1 MVDITF
7 MQVILVAM
15 QMSAPFIAS
24 VALLIAA
31 VGYYKK
37 VTK

>member
-1 MVDITF
+1 MIDITF
-7 MQVILVAM
+7 LQVILVAL

-24 VALLIAA
+24 VALLVGA